1 MSITKQL
8 SKWPFVAVL
17 LAALVADIATKAWA
31 DIVVRPTDPR
41 VTEVIPG
48 LIAWKW
54 AENEGAAFSIL
65 HGRPMLLALIAGVI
79 LVSLFIYAWL
89 LDPRRRLFLIGLAL
103 VASGAIGNLYDRL
116 LLGHVRDFI
125 YFDFDLP
132 GHGTKLLFWTIPQR
146 WPIFNI
152 ADIAIF
158 VGVGILMAL
167 SFKAEKKAEKKAA
180 ETKADE
186 KKAEQQTEKHTE
198 KTEKQPEPPPE
209 PTPVQAEV
217 SHGA

>member
-1 MSITKQL
+1 MTDGLKPSQL

-17 LAALVADIATKAWA
+17 LASLVADISTKAWA
-31 DIVVRPTDPR
+31 DTVIRPTDPR

-48 LIAWKW
+48 FIAWKW

-65 HGRPMLLALIAGVI
+65 HGRPMLLALIAGTI
-79 LVSLFIYAWL
+79 LAALFVYAWL
-89 LDPRRRLFLIGLAL
+89 LDPRRKLFLVGLAL

-125 YFDFDLP
+125 FFDFDLP
-132 GHGTKLLFWTIPQR
+132 GKGVKLVFWTIPER
-146 WPIFNI
+146 WPIFNV

-167 SFKAEKKAEKKAA
+167 SFKADKKAEKKAD
-180 ETKADE
+180 TKTDS
-186 KKAEQQTEKHTE
+186 KAESNAAADK
-198 KTEKQPEPPPE
+198 PAEPKPA
-209 PTPVQAEV
+209 TAEV

>member
-1 MSITKQL
+1 MTDGTKPSQL

-17 LAALVADIATKAWA
+17 LASLVADIATKAWA
-31 DIVVRPTDPR
+31 DTVIRPTDPR

-48 LIAWKW
+48 FIAWKW

-65 HGRPMLLALIAGVI
+65 HGRPMLLALIAGTI
-79 LVSLFIYAWL
+79 LAALFAYAWL
-89 LDPRRRLFLIGLAL
+89 LDPRRKLFLFGLAL

-125 YFDFDLP
+125 FFDFDLP
-132 GHGTKLLFWTIPQR
+132 GKGVKLLFWTIPER
-146 WPIFNI
+146 WPIFNV

-167 SFKAEKKAEKKAA
+167 SFKADKKADKKADA
-180 ETKADE
+180 KADKQAAASE
-186 KKAEQQTEKHTE
+186 AADKPAEPKPAT
-198 KTEKQPEPPPE
+198 
-209 PTPVQAEV
+209 AEV

>member
-1 MSITKQL
+1 MAQESNSITKQL
-8 SKWPFVAVL
+8 SKWPFMAVL

-31 DIVVRPTDPR
+31 DTVIRPTDPR

-48 LIAWKW
+48 FLGWKW
-54 AENEGAAFSIL
+54 AENEGAAFSIM

-89 LDPRRRLFLIGLAL
+89 LDPRRRLFLVGLAL

-132 GHGTKLLFWTIPQR
+132 GHGTKLIFWTIPQR

-167 SFKAEKKAEKKAA
+167 SFKAEKKTEKQ
-180 ETKADE
+180 
-186 KKAEQQTEKHTE
+186 AEQQTEKTE
-198 KTEKQPEPPPE
+198 RQPEPTPE
-209 PTPVQAEV
+209 PKPVQAEV